1 MGRINPSRLK
11 LSQLRALVAIADTG
25 SFSEAA
31 LRIDLSQSAVSH
43 AIATLEEEL
52 GVVLLNRGRQ
62 GAVLTPTGQHITE
75 DARQVLQALEN
86 ICRKAEMAKGL
97 EGGEVRIA
105 AFRSVATH
113 VLPDVIRQFREKYAN
128 ISISIDEKFHYQQVE
143 EDLRQGRADV
153 GFTYLPTHKD
163 FESWELM
170 RDRYIVLLPK
180 SEAPFPQP
188 LTWDGLAQ
196 YPLILG
202 PSHDGDRQTIERHLR
217 QNGQKITPAYAVR
230 EDSTILS
237 MVERGLGTTIM
248 AKLAAEPIPPK
259 LQVLDLPV
267 PLVRIIGVIVLHEA
281 LLPPPVFA
289 FLETLKEIWQR
300 SSNFPECSD

>member
-62 GAVLTPTGQHITE
+62 GAVLTPTGQQITD
-75 DARQVLQALEN
+75 DARQVLQALDN

-97 EGGEVRIA
+97 DGGEVRIA

-113 VLPDVIRQFREKYAN
+113 VLPDVIRQFRKKYPS
-128 ISISIDEKFHYQQVE
+128 ITISIDEKFHYQQVE
-143 EDLRQGRADV
+143 DDLRQGKADV
-153 GFTYLPTHKD
+153 GFTYLPTHSD

-180 SEAPFPQP
+180 SENIPDHS
-188 LTWDGLAQ
+188 LTWEALAQ
-196 YPLILG
+196 YPLVLG
-202 PSHDGDRQTIERHLR
+202 PKYDGDRQTIERHLHR
-217 QNGQKITPAYAVR
+217 NGQHITPAYAVR

-237 MVERGLGTTIM
+237 MVERGLGATIM
-248 AKLAAEPIPPK
+248 AKLAAEPIPPELK
-259 LQVLDLPV
+259 VLELPA
-267 PLVRIIGVIVLHEA
+267 PLERVIGVVVLREA

-289 FLETLKEIWQR
+289 FLETLKEIWQQP
-300 SSNFPECSD
+300 FPIP